1 MGGVFLSNTI
11 FLTFPCLLLSVIFKF
26 SLSNYL
32 LLSSVV
38 ILKGKITYQSYE
50 TYCNSVRL
58 IRLRSPSPCRT
69 CSGWGCSWSG

>member
-11 FLTFPCLLLSVIFKF
+11 FLTFPCLLLSVIIKF

-38 ILKGKITYQSYE
+38 ILKGTRPAWAGFKTAEEGIAIIMSYI
-50 TYCNSVRL
+50 L
-58 IRLRSPSPCRT
+58 
-69 CSGWGCSWSG
+69 